1 MEETRSTTDP
11 AARLQ
16 IYYKTERM
24 VSDLQLGVPVV
35 FERQVD
41 VVGHAVRDYHANLQS
56 KPRFDDVWL
65 DPNTAG

>member
-1 MEETRSTTDP
+1 
-11 AARLQ
+11 
-16 IYYKTERM
+16 M